1 MPVLP
6 KDYSNSPLV
15 RKAVRTAENHGML
28 AHGDHVLAG
37 VSGGPDSVAL
47 LHLLLLLAPKFSLE
61 IGIAHVNHCLRQAES
76 DRDANFVSF
85 LATKLDLPYH
95 ECRVDVSKYR
105 KKHKLSLEEAARRVR
120 YTFFNKIAMENRY
133 GSIALGHNCDDNA
146 ELVLMNILRG
156 SGSLGIS
163 GIPALRWRNDPR
175 LKIIRPLISSGRA
188 EIIAFLEKYNLEY
201 VLDSSNS
208 DTRFLRNR
216 IRHRLLPLLRES
228 YNSAAVKNINRLS
241 LLANSEEQWLEE
253 MTAPLFCDAVMDAN
267 TDCITLSIQAILK
280 AHVAARRRIIRKAVL
295 TCRGSLRRIG
305 FSHIEAILDLLKNK
319 ATEKTI
325 DLPDRIRVRRRH
337 STLVITREKRP
348 LREISPR
355 QNVDPAPDFCYTVTT
370 PRTVYLKELKA
381 YIKIFRVAPESPDN
395 MKSAGPDTAFL
406 DMDKFSF
413 PIIVRPPRPGDRFTP
428 LGMKGS
434 QKLKKYFINHKTP
447 RYERTRCPLLVSH
460 DKIIWVPGHRID
472 ESVKVTK
479 TTQKVAKAQLLL
491 A

>member
-85 LATKLDLPYH
+85 LAAKLDLPYH

-355 QNVDPAPDFCYTVTT
+355 QNV
-370 PRTVYLKELKA
+370 
-381 YIKIFRVAPESPDN
+381 PDN